1 MLAID
6 LPNLFFGEVLTFLV
20 LPGLLGASGQCPPGH
35 ILYIEAVAGSEQL
48 VCQLL
53 MLGLPEVCLL
63 AVEVSPVPL
72 HLPVLFALYPLAF
85 AVAVKQFSG
94 QAVPGDDL
102 PSLVEHTRVGSP
114 AGPVHGPVNAPDL
127 LLEIL
132 GAGSQLHQVQD
143 ILPAVGQRLRTNVHA
158 DAALTH
164 RVEQF
169 ARVRLSL
176 YGRRSLQHQ
185 LKEIPPALRIRLAGD
200 PAVADLP
207 AQGLGL
213 VAARV
218 LAAAL
223 DPDASLVSAMYC
235 LIVSELTSPAV
246 EAK

>member
-1 MLAID
+1 MLD
-6 LPNLFFGEVLTFLV
+6 
-20 LPGLLGASGQCPPGH
+20 
-35 ILYIEAVAGSEQL
+35 
-48 VCQLL
+48 
-53 MLGLPEVCLL
+53 LPEVCLL
-63 AVEVSPVPL
+63 VVEVPPVQF
-72 HLPVLFALYPLAF
+72 HLPALFALYPLAF
-85 AVAVKQFSG
+85 AVAGEQFSG

-102 PSLVEHTRVGSP
+102 VEHTRVGSS

-132 GAGSQLHQVQD
+132 GAGSQLHQAQN
-143 ILPAVGQRLRTNVHA
+143 ILAAVGQRLRTNVHA

-223 DPDASLVSAMYC
+223 DPDASLVSAMCC